1 MRLTVPVSIVAGLA
15 VLPAICAAGN
25 QSERLEDP
33 IPENIRK
40 GDLVVG
46 AEEFVRVPQTSH
58 SSEGRQTNHADARIQ
73 YLIPVGDGSGRLVLN
88 DLRGLLYVTDERGKT
103 PVTFLDIRDHDVGF
117 DDSMFPNETGLV
129 SVAFHP
135 QFGSEGTPGF
145 GKFYTAYSAGSDSGI
160 ADYLDDDAESHES
173 VIREWAVT
181 DPSADVFSGS
191 SREVFRIGQFAPNH
205 NIGTIA
211 FNAHAEAGS
220 PDYGMLYVCLG
231 DGGAAHDPRD
241 HGQSLAVPQGA
252 IIRIDPLA
260 DDGTKGYGI
269 PPDNT
274 FVGRDGVAP
283 EIWAYGLRH
292 PQHFSW
298 DTDGRMFI
306 GDIGQ
311 GQIEEV
317 NLGVSGANYGW
328 RLREGTF
335 ASGYA
340 VGAGPG
346 PVYPRPSQDEAFVY
360 PVAQYDHD
368 EGNAIGGG
376 FVYRGRAIP
385 ELRGKY
391 VFADFTRGRLFAIN
405 ADALDVTQPVE
416 ITELRLVLGGS
427 EQDLV
432 DVAGFPNTYGPGN
445 RVDLR
450 LGIDS
455 TGELYLLT
463 KGDGWVRKLVPAP
476 PR

>member
-1 MRLTVPVSIVAGLA
+1 MAPAAARNRLQKTHERLLRGVDRLDASVHTSRMRLARTLCQLATLA
-15 VLPAICAAGN
+15 VFPALCAAAAKT
-25 QSERLEDP
+25 ERVEDP
-33 IPENIRK
+33 IPERIRK
-40 GDLVVG
+40 GDVVIA
-46 AEEFVRVPQTSH
+46 AEEFVRAPETSD
-58 SSEGRQTNHADARIQ
+58 SSEGRGTNAAYARIQ
-73 YLIPVGDGSGRLVLN
+73 HLRPMGDGSGRLALN
-88 DLRGLLYVTDERGKT
+88 DTRGLVYLTDEHGRT
-103 PVTFLDIRDHDVGF
+103 PTTFLDIRDQDVGF
-117 DDSMFPNETGLV
+117 DDSMFPNESGLV

-135 QFGSEGTPGF
+135 QFGYEGTAGF
-145 GKFYTAYSAGSDSGI
+145 GKFYTAYSANSGSGI
-160 ADYLDDDAESHES
+160 ADYLDDAADSHES

-231 DGGAAHDPRD
+231 DGSAAHDPRD

-269 PPDNT
+269 PPDNP

-283 EIWAYGLRH
+283 EILAYGLRH

-298 DTDGRMFI
+298 DT
-306 GDIGQ
+306 
-311 GQIEEV
+311 
-317 NLGVSGANYGW
+317 A
-328 RLREGTF
+328 
-335 ASGYA
+335 
-340 VGAGPG
+340 
-346 PVYPRPSQDEAFVY
+346 
-360 PVAQYDHD
+360 
-368 EGNAIGGG
+368 
-376 FVYRGRAIP
+376 
-385 ELRGKY
+385 
-391 VFADFTRGRLFAIN
+391 GRLFAIN
-405 ADALDVTQPVE
+405 ADALDATPPVE

-432 DVAGFPNTYGPGN
+432 DVAGFPNTYDPGN